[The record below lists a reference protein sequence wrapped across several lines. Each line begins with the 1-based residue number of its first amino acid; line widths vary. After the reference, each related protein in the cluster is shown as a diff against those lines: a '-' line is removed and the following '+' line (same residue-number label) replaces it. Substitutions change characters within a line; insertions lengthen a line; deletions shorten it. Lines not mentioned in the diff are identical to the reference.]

1 MRQIKAGSKCSG
13 SIPFKVVIP
22 RGPLTMKFDH
32 VSLEKGR
39 EALHENTLFID
50 PDKDPTTWNTHVA
63 MNAILCA
70 LEDHAEQLRKIED
83 RLKARD

>member
-1 MRQIKAGSKCSG
+1 
-13 SIPFKVVIP
+13 
-22 RGPLTMKFDH
+22 MKFDH

-50 PDKDPTTWNTHVA
+50 PDKDPTSWNMHVA

-70 LEDHAEQLRKIED
+70 LEDHTEQLKKVED
-83 RLKARD
+83 MLKARD